1 MTQFLSQFK
10 RIKSCDMV
18 LFFCVFL
25 LVMIGLIMI
34 FSTMSIV
41 GQSQF
46 DDGFFFIKRQFVFLS
61 IGGLGLLTGLLI
73 PHQLYKKYALYGY
86 FLGVFLLI
94 MTLIPG
100 VGVKVGGAQRWID
113 SGFLLFQPIELVKFF
128 LAVFFATAISNK
140 QAEIHLFT
148 KGLVPILGLSLFPV
162 FLLMMQP
169 DLGNSGDQL
178 RYGKPLIITAKNH
191 MNGKPIR
198 RGRFNR
204 N

>member
-25 LVMIGLIMI
+25 LVMIGLIMF

-148 KGLVPILGLSLFPV
+148 KGYRL
-162 FLLMMQP
+162 
-169 DLGNSGDQL
+169 D
-178 RYGKPLIITAKNH
+178 
-191 MNGKPIR
+191 
-198 RGRFNR
+198 GRFVCANGEGKLCGSYIETDDKSGLALKIEAFQL
-204 N
+204 